1 MTRLSCPA
9 SVLTCDV
16 PLEHAGNRDG
26 YLSLYGLD
34 ARDSATLYAFLQD
47 ADFLLDGD
55 RPTVAYPGVYFDGR
69 TLVLET
75 HRLPGNT
82 LYLTDDD
89 LHEELRANVDHITIR
104 VAPLALRL
112 QAGTLD
118 DAFRDARRYRCD
130 YLAKHTGGTYTAF
143 FESERET
150 LLHDATTLGFLRV
163 VRCDHPAYAL
173 VRTLEDDET
182 ITETRRHLLVFV
194 EHRELFHASMDAD
207 TQICRMTDRQAL
219 ALLQLGDWG
228 RGLLYT
234 SGAHHHVTTT
244 TETLFLF
251 RGYLEAC
258 DAEHAPHTLTRHDLS
273 FADGCLALGQTEV
286 VS

>member
-16 PLEHAGNRDG
+16 ALEHAVVRDG

-69 TLVLET
+69 TLVLGT

-89 LHEELRANVDHITIR
+89 LHEELRANVARITPQC
-104 VAPLALRL
+104 APLALRL
-112 QAGTLD
+112 QSGTLD
-118 DAFRDARRYRCD
+118 DAFRDARRYQCD
-130 YLAKHTGGTYTAF
+130 YLAKHKGGTYTAF

-150 LLHDATTLGFLRV
+150 LLRDATTLGFLRV
-163 VRCDHPAYAL
+163 VRCAHPAYDL

-182 ITETRRHLLVFV
+182 ITETTRHLLVFL
-194 EHRELFHASMDAD
+194 EHRELAHASMDAE
-207 TQICRMTDRQAL
+207 TQICRTTDRRAL

-228 RGLLYT
+228 RGILYT

-244 TETLFLF
+244 PDTRSLF
-251 RGYLEAC
+251 RGYLKTC
-258 DAEHAPHTLTRHDLS
+258 DAENAPHTLTHWTAFTEDGRLS
-273 FADGCLALGQTEV
+273 LYETML
-286 VS
+286 